1 MTLKLIDTFS
11 GIGGFS
17 LAAEQIVGG
26 FETVA
31 FVECE
36 PYAQKILKKHW
47 PNVPIYDDIRTYRP
61 EPYSAD
67 VICGGFPCQDI
78 SVAGQ
83 GKGIKTETRSGLFY
97 ELINLIRLVRPRFI
111 VLENVAAIL
120 NNGLDTVLAELYKT
134 GLYECEWATFPASI
148 AANACHQRDRWWL
161 VGYPTSKG
169 TWENEYRLWRQSQG
183 KCLQTNRNSDK
194 QISELTS
201 NSISVNNRSESKIQA
216 GGNSITRSITSNS
229 QHNGSSS
236 SKKSRS
242 IEKTNGRFEKRQNQT
257 GKFERSSQPRDSEA
271 FQLDVA
277 DSQSIRMEGS
287 RTSGQQV
294 KSEMER
300 AGLPKWRFKR
310 DLLSSDWRSYSSQPV
325 LRRGDDG
332 LSHRVDRLRCLG
344 NTVVVP
350 CAAIPLQRVKDLAES

>member
-1 MTLKLIDTFS
+1 MRKEKSFYLGRLQMTLKLIDTFS

-67 VICGGFPCQDI
+67 VICAGFPCQDI
-78 SVAGQ
+78 SVAGE

-161 VGYPTSKG
+161 VAYPIGFNDRSK
-169 TWENEYRLWRQSQG
+169 
-183 KCLQTNRNSDK
+183 
-194 QISELTS
+194 
-201 NSISVNNRSESKIQA
+201 SKIQA
-216 GGNSITRSITSNS
+216 GGNSFTRSIASNS
-229 QHNGSSS
+229 QYDGSSPT
-236 SKKSRS
+236 KKSRS
-242 IEKTNGRFEKRQNQT
+242 IEETNGRSEKRQNQT
-257 GKFERSSQPRDSEA
+257 GKLERSSQPRDSEA

-277 DSQSIRMEGS
+277 DSKSIGMEGS

-310 DLLSSDWRSYSSQPV
+310 DLLSPDWRSYSSQPV

>member
-111 VLENVAAIL
+111 VLENVAAII
-120 NNGLDTVLAELYKT
+120 NNGLDTVLGELYKT
-134 GLYECEWATFPASI
+134 GLYECEWACFPASI

-194 QISELTS
+194 QISKLTS
-201 NSISVNNRSESKIQA
+201 NSISFNNRSESKIQA
-216 GGNSITRSITSNS
+216 GGNSLIRSTTAN
-229 QHNGSSS
+229 
-236 SKKSRS
+236 
-242 IEKTNGRFEKRQNQT
+242 
-257 GKFERSSQPRDSEA
+257 
-271 FQLDVA
+271 
-277 DSQSIRMEGS
+277 SQSIRMEGS

-310 DLLSSDWRSYSSQPV
+310 DLLSPNWRSYSSQPV

-344 NTVVVP
+344 NTVVP
-350 CAAIPLQRVKDLAES
+350 ACAAIPLQRIKDLAES

>member
-1 MTLKLIDTFS
+1 MLKLIDTFS

-47 PNVPIYDDIRTYRP
+47 PTVPIYDDIRTYRP

-120 NNGLDTVLAELYKT
+120 NNGLDTVLGELHSA
-134 GLYECEWATFPASI
+134 GFDAEWATFPASI

-161 VGYPTSKG
+161 VGYP
-169 TWENEYRLWRQSQG
+169 
-183 KCLQTNRNSDK
+183 
-194 QISELTS
+194 S
-201 NSISVNNRSESKIQA
+201 NSISVNDRSKSKIQA
-216 GGNSITRSITSNS
+216 GGNSFTRSIASNS
-229 QHNGSSS
+229 QYDGSSS
-236 SKKSRS
+236 TKKSRS
-242 IEKTNGRFEKRQNQT
+242 IEETNGRSEKRQNQT
-257 GKFERSSQPRDSEA
+257 GKLERSSQPRDSKA

-277 DSQSIRMEGS
+277 DSQSIGMEGS

-294 KSEMER
+294 KFEMEP

-310 DLLSSDWRSYSSQPV
+310 DLLSPDWRSYTSQPV